1 MVAGPEVARAVGEFE
16 SCYDIPTRRDSHLH
30 HEQNMSIQ
38 KNFAADVAALVD
50 TIREMGNPF
59 KEDSGDL
66 LVLDTKEVI
75 GTSSVESIRTM
86 EKVSDK

>member
-16 SCYDIPTRRDSHLH
+16 SCCDIPRRRGSHLH
-30 HEQNMSIQ
+30 HEQNMSTQ
-38 KNFAADVAALVD
+38 KNFVADVAAVVD

-59 KEDSGDL
+59 KEDSGKL

-75 GTSSVESIRTM
+75 GNNSVESIRTIK
-86 EKVSDK
+86 KVSEN